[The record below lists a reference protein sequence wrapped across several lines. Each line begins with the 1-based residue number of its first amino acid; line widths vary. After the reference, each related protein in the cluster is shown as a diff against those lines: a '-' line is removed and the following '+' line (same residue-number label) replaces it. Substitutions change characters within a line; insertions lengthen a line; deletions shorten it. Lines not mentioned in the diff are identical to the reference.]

1 MKLMLALVCIF
12 TAASVRAEPPQEAA
26 APAVWKFSSSFNYDT
41 GKYGTPD
48 RTNSVYIPFTL
59 KRYYPDGDLSVT
71 VPYLRQSSTGQ
82 VTWVG
87 GKPVRVGKAPPAAAA
102 SSESGLGDIMLRG
115 TYMLK
120 RESDGAF
127 DLGLAGRI
135 KLPTADEDKGLGTGE
150 MDGGAGL
157 EFAKEITAGWTLL
170 ADVYYTVIGEPEGV
184 EFNDQTAMDIGFYR
198 PLREDLGLTV
208 LYEAQ
213 SAISDGGTDPRSL
226 SGTLSYGAAAG
237 LQFTG
242 GLTVGLSDGSPD
254 AGLSAGFSL
263 KF

>member
-1 MKLMLALVCIF
+1 MKIILALVCVF
-12 TAASVRAEPPQEAA
+12 AAASAGAEPPQEAGS
-26 APAVWKFSSSFNYDT
+26 PEVWKFSSSFNYDT

-59 KRYYPDGDLSVT
+59 KRYFADGDLSVT

-87 GKPVRVGKAPPAAAA
+87 GKPVRVDKAPRAAAA

-115 TYMLK
+115 TYALM
-120 RESDGAF
+120 REGQKAF

-135 KLPTADEDKGLGTGE
+135 KLPTAEENKGLGTGE

-157 EFAKEITAGWTLL
+157 EFAKEINAGWTLL
-170 ADVYYTVIGEPEGV
+170 ADAYYTIIGDPEGV
-184 EFNDQTAMDIGFYR
+184 DYNNQLALDLGFYKA
-198 PLREDLGLTV
+198 LNEDLGLTV
-208 LYEAQ
+208 IYETQ
-213 SAISDGGTDPRSL
+213 SAIGDGGADPRSV
-226 SGTLSYGAAAG
+226 SGTLSYAASAG
-237 LQFTG
+237 LRFTG
-242 GLTVGLSDGSPD
+242 GLTLGLSDGSPD
-254 AGLSAGFSL
+254 AGLSAGFSR

>member
-1 MKLMLALVCIF
+1 MKMIFVLVCMF
-12 TAASVRAEPPQEAA
+12 AA
-26 APAVWKFSSSFNYDT
+26 ARAGAEAPQGTAGPAAWKFSSSFNYDT
-41 GKYGTPD
+41 GDYGTPD

-59 KRYYPDGDLSVT
+59 KRYFADGDLAVT

-87 GKPVRVGKAPPAAAA
+87 GKPVRLDKAPRASAA

-115 TYMLK
+115 TYALM
-120 RESDGAF
+120 RENPGSF

-157 EFAKEITAGWTLL
+157 EFAKELNAGWTLL
-170 ADVYYTVIGEPEGV
+170 ADAYYTVIGEPEGV
-184 EFNDQTAMDIGFYR
+184 DFNNQLALDLGFYKT
-198 PLREDLGLTV
+198 LKENLGLTV
-208 LYEAQ
+208 LYESQ
-213 SAISDGGTDPRSL
+213 NAISDGGADPRSV
-226 SGTLSYGAAAG
+226 SGTLSYGASAG
-237 LQFTG
+237 LQFSG
-242 GLTVGLSDGSPD
+242 GLTLGLSDGSPD
-254 AGLSAGFSL
+254 AGVSAGFSK

>member
-12 TAASVRAEPPQEAA
+12 TAARAGAEPPQGA
-26 APAVWKFSSSFNYDT
+26 AVWKFSSSLNYDT

-59 KRYYPDGDLSVT
+59 KRYFHEGDLSVT
-71 VPYLRQSSTGQ
+71 VPYLRQSSAGQ

-87 GKPVRVGKAPPAAAA
+87 GKPMRVDKAPRAPTA

-115 TYMLK
+115 TYELM
-120 RESDGAF
+120 REGPGAF

-150 MDGGAGL
+150 LDGGAGL
-157 EFAKEITAGWTLL
+157 EFAKELNAGWTLL
-170 ADVYYTVIGEPEGV
+170 ADAYYTVIGDPAGV
-184 EFNDQTAMDIGFYR
+184 DFNNQLALDLGFYR
-198 PLREDLGLTV
+198 TLKENLGLTV
-208 LYEAQ
+208 LYETQ

-226 SGTLSYGAAAG
+226 SGTLSYGASAG
-237 LQFTG
+237 LQFSG
-242 GLTVGLSDGSPD
+242 GLTLGLSDGSPD
-254 AGLSAGFSL
+254 AGVSAGFSR